1 MRLSKIVPKGNKT
14 LIIFSKDGEEY
25 YPMDIIREVERYENN
40 IVRLC
45 GSEPFDQEPL
55 FHIQVTCKTL
65 KDSGY
70 IVELQSRY
78 SLKELETKISDF
90 TLRPRSRYLEISNI
104 LDTVD
109 VFVQEL

>member
-1 MRLSKIVPKGNKT
+1 MRLSKIVPEGNRT
-14 LIIFSKDGEEY
+14 LVIFSKDGEEY
-25 YPMDIIREVERYENN
+25 YPMDVIREVERCKNS

-55 FHIQVTCKTL
+55 FHVQVICKTL

-70 IVELQSRY
+70 TVELQSKY
-78 SLKELETKISDF
+78 SLKELETKVSDF
-90 TLRPRSRYLEISNI
+90 ICHPRSRYLEISNI